1 MIERLYSPDFSALFD
16 SKFANP
22 FAYPLVDSLQWPLL
36 VDMTM
41 DAETK
46 ELLSLKDE
54 RNREVFYHRKIT
66 FDQWDIERTCSGFGH
81 VLFQALYLDESHR
94 ITNHHVIGNCI
105 GVKGLA
111 SAIICPELKGND
123 VAYIN
128 MNTSIVAGI
137 VFYPLFQAIDIN
149 APTFQTVMAYCD
161 ENKIPVK
168 WDFYQHSIAKSATMQ
183 EWLPRILA
191 MLAKYKNL
199 QFIFS
204 GLDLFDIEAAAQK
217 MKYYPRV
224 WLEIDPRVM
233 GGTHPAGFFSR
244 VFELPGFIN
253 NCWDRVVIGS
263 ATPTLEASQLVR
275 GLWEASES
283 LPFQLK
289 CLVRTW
295 LPRNALRVFKLP
307 LDKIATEPSF
317 SKVDRFQW
325 KETSR
330 TVVELKEY
338 KQAVIDFELRVQSF
352 SITQLLWLQP
362 AIEATWAAA
371 RKDLPAIETGE
382 LLVRTYHTT
391 TSMIM
396 NEHERGN
403 YLQMHYDL
411 AAKSRDD
418 PTNALHTVA
427 AEENRADFNYPDHI
441 LSSSIGDRSLTIP
454 IAANKLD
461 MGSRENTYI
470 LVTFGPRGVK
480 LKLRYTLYFK

>member
-1 MIERLYSPDFSALFD
+1 MFD
-16 SKFANP
+16 GKFANP

-36 VDMTM
+36 VDMPM
-41 DAETK
+41 DAATK

-54 RNREVFYHRKIT
+54 RNREIFYHRKIT
-66 FDQWDIERTCSGFGH
+66 LAQWDIERACSGLGH
-81 VLFQALYLDESHR
+81 VLFQALYLDDGHR
-94 ITNHHVIGNCI
+94 ITNHQVLENCT
-105 GVKGLA
+105 GVNERA
-111 SAIICPELKGND
+111 SAIMCPELAGND
-123 VAYIN
+123 VAY
-128 MNTSIVAGI
+128 MKKNTSIVAGI
-137 VFYPLFQAIDIN
+137 VFYPLFQAIDLD
-149 APTFQTVMAYCD
+149 APAFQAVMAYCD

-168 WDFYQHSIAKSATMQ
+168 WDFYQYSIAKPDTVQ
-183 EWLPRILA
+183 EWFPRILS
-191 MLAKYKNL
+191 MLARYKNV

-204 GLDLFDIEAAAQK
+204 GLDLLDIEIVVQK
-217 MKYYPRV
+217 MKHYPRA
-224 WLEIDPRVM
+224 WLEIDLRVM
-233 GGTHPAGFFSR
+233 GGMNPAGFFSR
-244 VFELPGFIN
+244 VFALPGFIN

-275 GLWEASES
+275 GLWDASES

-307 LDKIATEPSF
+307 LDKIATEPHF
-317 SKVDRFQW
+317 SKIERFQW

-330 TVVELKEY
+330 TVVELGDY
-338 KQAVIDFELRVQSF
+338 KQAIIDFEVRLESF

-362 AIEATWAAA
+362 AMEATWAAA
-371 RKDLPAIETGE
+371 RKALPPVETGE
-382 LLVRTYHTT
+382 LLIRTYHTT

-461 MGSRENTYI
+461 MGSRENAYI
-470 LVTFGPRGVK
+470 LVTFGPRGVR
-480 LKLRYTLYFK
+480 LKFRYTLYCK